1 MLVSEVML
9 QQTPVARV
17 EPLWHQWMSRWPTP
31 GALAASAPGDAVHAW
46 GRLGYP
52 RRALRL
58 HAAAVAMVQRHDGR
72 VPQAQADLL
81 ALPGVGTYTASA
93 VAAFAF
99 GYRTTV
105 VDTNVRRVFARLFT
119 GAAQSA
125 PVVTR
130 AEMDVATALLPD
142 RAREARTW
150 GVAVMELG
158 ALVCLARSPRCSL
171 CPVRDLCAWQLAN
184 QPAYDGPARRR
195 QSWHGTDRQCRGAI
209 LAVLR
214 AHDGPVPAGELDA
227 SWPAD
232 DRQRTRCLDSLVAD
246 GLVEPWAGRSFRLP
260 GRQ

>member
-1 MLVSEVML
+1 
-9 QQTPVARV
+9 
-17 EPLWHQWMSRWPTP
+17 
-31 GALAASAPGDAVHAW
+31 
-46 GRLGYP
+46 
-52 RRALRL
+52 
-58 HAAAVAMVQRHDGR
+58 MVQRHDGR
-72 VPQAQADLL
+72 VPEDPADLL

-99 GYRTTV
+99 GQRTTV
-105 VDTNVRRVFARLFT
+105 VDTNVRRVFARVFT
-119 GAAQSA
+119 GAARSA
-125 PVVTR
+125 PVMTM

-142 RAREARTW
+142 AAHEARTW

-171 CPVRDLCAWQLAN
+171 CPVSDLCAWQLAN

-214 AHDGPVPAGELDA
+214 AQDGPVTASELDA

-232 DRQRTRCLDSLVAD
+232 DHQRARSLDSLVAD
-246 GLVEPWAGRSFRLP
+246 GLVEPLADHSFRLP
-260 GRQ
+260 GRE